1 METKKQKSW
10 FRTDDNID
18 FENSFKFWFAL
29 QWQNKY
35 IQLFTVGFILLIL
48 ELINF
53 GWVVDVVNENFEVGG
68 NFGGIATILGLS
80 IPLLVTE
87 VIAYLGFF
95 KFWKDLKLTSKKNI

>member
-1 METKKQKSW
+1 LKILLNFGSPFNGKINT
-10 FRTDDNID
+10 FN
-18 FENSFKFWFAL
+18 
-29 QWQNKY
+29 
-35 IQLFTVGFILLIL
+35 GFILLIL